1 MRKTKMAF
9 IHFLSVILIL
19 NCLLGSAYAVSSP
32 SDVDHV
38 DIVRK
43 TSIQTYSYQGN
54 SFGNL
59 NGMTIGRAD
68 GNLYAIKSNDD
79 TTLDA
84 MFFYYPNYPSSTRAR
99 LLLKNVG
106 HANGMAVDN
115 NYVYV
120 TGITLKVNGVAQST
134 LNILRIPRSLI
145 ASKAQEKWNLESNN
159 DKTTQVIIE
168 EDNPSTPAIDG
179 YKYLVP
185 KVANTDPG
193 TQSSQ
198 PYVNYDRIINNMACY
213 DNNGAIVNGHFII
226 NYQNDASGFP
236 NRRAFTRAKV
246 KTYNNEEFLYISES
260 TQKVFI
266 LNYTFSDTNMA
277 NADICY
283 SSKCGF
289 FVPKFYKTPDT
300 NGKKTKNEIIWANI
314 DQTTN
319 NTITYGA
326 KTYKLFPV
334 TVFTV
339 DPKNDTEYGVPIYQ
353 NFELEGM
360 DFDASMN
367 LYASANVSFTDAY
380 KNAYFQANGKNP
392 ATDAIF
398 RLIAKKS
405 NNSTVSWKFISD

>member
-145 ASKAQEKWNLESNN
+145 ASKAQENGTWK
-159 DKTTQVIIE
+159 
-168 EDNPSTPAIDG
+168 AIM
-179 YKYLVP
+179 
-185 KVANTDPG
+185 
-193 TQSSQ
+193 
-198 PYVNYDRIINNMACY
+198 I
-213 DNNGAIVNGHFII
+213 
-226 NYQNDASGFP
+226 
-236 NRRAFTRAKV
+236 
-246 KTYNNEEFLYISES
+246 
-260 TQKVFI
+260 
-266 LNYTFSDTNMA
+266 
-277 NADICY
+277 
-283 SSKCGF
+283 
-289 FVPKFYKTPDT
+289 
-300 NGKKTKNEIIWANI
+300 
-314 DQTTN
+314 
-319 NTITYGA
+319 
-326 KTYKLFPV
+326 KLH
-334 TVFTV
+334 
-339 DPKNDTEYGVPIYQ
+339 K
-353 NFELEGM
+353 
-360 DFDASMN
+360 
-367 LYASANVSFTDAY
+367 
-380 KNAYFQANGKNP
+380 
-392 ATDAIF
+392 
-398 RLIAKKS
+398 
-405 NNSTVSWKFISD
+405 